1 MTIICQLQVRQLDF
15 NIGSGIAKTLEQE
28 LVQARSEDKSL
39 DAAVFHVW
47 LTVRRA
53 GPMVMCQ
60 GHCFTSSSC
69 VCRQSWFLAPGLAW
83 PDCTSCARHLEC
95 LHHRPVPL
103 ACSWRSFKPSA
114 MARRR

>member
-1 MTIICQLQVRQLDF
+1 MVCVCVPSVRRGECACCLTITCQWQVRQLDF

-53 GPMVMCQ
+53 GPMVTCR
-60 GHCFTSSSC
+60 GHCFTSSSYT
-69 VCRQSWFLAPGLAW
+69 CRQSWSLLQGLPGLA
-83 PDCTSCARHLEC
+83 A
-95 LHHRPVPL
+95 
-103 ACSWRSFKPSA
+103 
-114 MARRR
+114 